1 MLTASCYKKKQF
13 MCLPSAGNCVLQSSG
28 SIISNEKGEVKMK
41 KIITM
46 MVILSLCLSLAAC
59 GSGYDLSAFEKL
71 VQAGDYTAAMEM
83 YSNYADDYE
92 RQNAMAGVVKNTAD
106 QAIQNYL
113 DDTMTY
119 EDAKAQMDTVRR
131 IAQDCAMLDEETLAG
146 YDQQLT
152 DANASKVAYDSAKE
166 LLADKNYRGAIEQFQ
181 KVAADDSRY
190 ADAQAQ
196 IETALND
203 YKEEV
208 VAKAKQSADA
218 DKYDEADALISEG
231 LSVLPEDT
239 DLLTLQATYGKNY
252 VAQIIEQA
260 DAALVK
266 PGTDYEKAIE
276 ILRPA
281 MQKYPEDASLTEKYD
296 YYMQFQPVSIF
307 DLESYTHDGGGLK
320 IYDDEEDNMGNTYS
334 LTFHTSDKASETFDI
349 GKKYNLLKGTLCITD
364 YSAGSKGKGE
374 LKIYGDDK
382 LLFEKSVGGASKPQ
396 TVSVDITGVTD
407 LKVALSCGDDIYH
420 PVYVMFADVTL
431 QKTAK

>member
-152 DANASKVAYDSAKE
+152 ESYASKVAYDSAKE
-166 LLADKNYRGAIEQFQ
+166 LLADNNYRGAIEQFQ
-181 KVAADDSRY
+181 KVIADDSHY

-218 DKYDEADALISEG
+218 GKYDEADALIAEG

-307 DLESYTHDGGGLK
+307 DLESYTNDGGGLGR
-320 IYDDEEDNMGNTYS
+320 YDDEEDNMGNTYS
-334 LTFHTSDKASETFDI
+334 MCFQTGFSLSSETFDI
-349 GKKYNLLKGTLCITD
+349 GKKYNLLKGTLCIRKS
-364 YSAGSKGKGE
+364 SAGSEKKGE

-407 LKVALSCGDDIYH
+407 LKIEMDNNHSDSMRAV
-420 PVYVMFADVTL
+420 FADVTL